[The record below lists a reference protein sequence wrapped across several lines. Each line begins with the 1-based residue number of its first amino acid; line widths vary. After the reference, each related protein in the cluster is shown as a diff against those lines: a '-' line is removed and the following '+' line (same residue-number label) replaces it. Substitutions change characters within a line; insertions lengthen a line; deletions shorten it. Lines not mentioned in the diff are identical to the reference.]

1 MASSAAVSA
10 MAARALKLNHYDPD
24 TGILKLTAPEAHAYR
39 QQLKHWTDYF
49 LHPETNGGLK
59 AGLVPD
65 PAELSDF
72 TAFVPWTAWVSVA
85 TRPGPNH
92 SYTNNFPFN
101 FPVGIKPTSD
111 PLLWSENGKGPR
123 GERVCQ

>member
-59 AGLVPD
+59 AGLVTD

-85 TRPGPNH
+85 PLPGTNH
-92 SYTNNFPFN
+92 SSTHNFPFHVK
-101 FPVGIKPTSD
+101 VGNEP
-111 PLLWSENGKGPR
+111 PPCALL
-123 GERVCQ
+123 

>member
-1 MASSAAVSA
+1 
-10 MAARALKLNHYDPD
+10 MAARALKLNHYDPA

-59 AGLVPD
+59 AGLVTD

-72 TAFVPWTAWVSVA
+72 TAFV
-85 TRPGPNH
+85 TRSEEH
-92 SYTNNFPFN
+92 TSELQSLMRISYDVFCLKNKNKSRTQLAKGYRNSTQ
-101 FPVGIKPTSD
+101 K
-111 PLLWSENGKGPR
+111 SER
-123 GERVCQ
+123 GG